1 MAQGIDPLI
10 LARTLKP
17 FGITPRNLNLGD
29 RRLKGYLLEQLE
41 IVFERYL
48 PLENPPGQPLPATN
62 PENTGRNE
70 DSWTLPGNA
79 VADDSAPKNGQS
91 SGVAA
96 EEGVPPIK
104 GTNTPQEGPSR
115 EFAFEEEF

>member
-29 RRLKGYLLEQLE
+29 HTLKGYLLEELE

-48 PLENPPGQPLPATN
+48 PPENPPGQPLPATN

-70 DSWTLPGNA
+70 DTWTLLGNA
-79 VADDSAPKNGQS
+79 VAD
-91 SGVAA
+91 
-96 EEGVPPIK
+96 EEGVSPIE
-104 GTNTPQEGPSR
+104 GADTQEGQSQ